1 MGQQWAQA
9 PGQGMQML
17 TLKPGVT
24 SAQVQAAHEAAM
36 TFERDLTAATGPLT
50 AHERMIVTLAAP
62 G

>member
-1 MGQQWAQA
+1 
-9 PGQGMQML
+9 MQML
-17 TLKPGVT
+17 TLQPGAT
-24 SAQVQAAHEAAM
+24 AAQVRAAHEASM